1 MEIHEQSILHSLEL
15 TAWIKSLRFTLI
27 AFLVFL
33 LYMTFANGA
42 ITLSAI
48 NYSIAATADI
58 MLGSSLALGS
68 LCYYF
73 HFLES
78 KIFYR
83 KYFGLTGFGLAL
95 LYSFLL
101 LFQEPQKYFDGFLS
115 NAFSP
120 EVILGLAAM
129 LIFTVM
135 ALISNK
141 WALLK
146 IGSHTWRLLLRLGYL
161 AYFFLILRAII
172 MEKEIWWVWLQIP
185 EGLPPIRFILA
196 IMASSVILLRLSVIA
211 SKYLEKR
218 SAIAA

>member
-1 MEIHEQSILHSLEL
+1 MEIHEQSILHSLEF
-15 TAWIKSLRFTLI
+15 TTWIKSLRFTLI
-27 AFLVFL
+27 AFIVFFSYL
-33 LYMTFANGA
+33 IIANRA
-42 ITLSAI
+42 LTLSVV

-83 KYFGLTGFGLAL
+83 KYLGLTGFGLAL

-101 LFQEPQKYFDGFLS
+101 LFQEPQKYFYGFSS
-115 NAFSP
+115 NAFSW
-120 EVILGLAAM
+120 EVILGLLAM

-146 IGSHTWRLLLRLGYL
+146 IGPHTWKLLLRLGYI
-161 AYFFLILRAII
+161 AYFFLILRAVIL
-172 MEKEIWWVWLQIP
+172 EKEIWWAWLQVP

-196 IMASSVILLRLSVIA
+196 IMASSVLLLRLSVIT
-211 SKYLEKR
+211 SKYFERR
-218 SAIAA
+218 SAIAV